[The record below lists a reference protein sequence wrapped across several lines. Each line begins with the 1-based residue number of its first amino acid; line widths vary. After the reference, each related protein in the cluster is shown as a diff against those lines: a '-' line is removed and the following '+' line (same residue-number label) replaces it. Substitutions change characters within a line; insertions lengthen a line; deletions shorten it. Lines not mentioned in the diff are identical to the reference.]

1 MWFLDFGL
9 GNFYAPD
16 QTLST
21 FCGSL
26 IYAAPE
32 ICEGREYYGPE
43 SDIWVRVTGTV
54 SVLDL
59 IIFYFVLDFVEVK
72 EQKNLQL
79 CSVPDGNHVT
89 TVCTKYA

>member
-1 MWFLDFGL
+1 MAQPFNHVNCSDVGGCIKVVVDYVWNLLCSLDFGL

-16 QTLST
+16 QMLST

-43 SDIWVRVTGTV
+43 SDIWVRVAMTV
-54 SVLDL
+54 FVLDL
-59 IIFYFVLDFVEVK
+59 IFCARF
-72 EQKNLQL
+72 
-79 CSVPDGNHVT
+79 CAG
-89 TVCTKYA
+89 